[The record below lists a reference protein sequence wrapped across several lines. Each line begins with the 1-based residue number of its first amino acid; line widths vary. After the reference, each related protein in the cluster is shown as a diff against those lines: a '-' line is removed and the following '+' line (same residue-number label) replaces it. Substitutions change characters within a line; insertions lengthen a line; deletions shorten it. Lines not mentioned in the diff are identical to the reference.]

1 MPQDARTGI
10 TGRTGVLAIF
20 GDPLEQARAP
30 GLVNASLAARAVD
43 AVLVPLRV
51 PRGALPAVIAGV
63 RAIESFRGA
72 VVTMPHKTAVVELLD
87 EVRPEARQVGACNV
101 FRRDAADRLVGA
113 MLDGEGFTVALRRA
127 GVDVRGKR
135 VWLAGA
141 GGAAAA
147 IAFAMAKY
155 GAITLALHNRTVE
168 KAEAL
173 AARLR
178 AAHPKLDV
186 RVSGP
191 RPERCDVVI
200 NATSLGMRP
209 DDPLPLDPLGFQ
221 PGMVAA
227 DVVIR
232 DEPTPFLAAAAARG
246 CAVQPGLPM
255 LVEQIEQLLDF
266 MIGPCDASR
275 AR

>member
-1 MPQDARTGI
+1 MQQDARTAI
-10 TGRTGVLAIF
+10 TGRTGVLAIL

-30 GLVNASLAARAVD
+30 GLVNASLARRGED

-51 PRGALPAVIAGV
+51 PRGALAPVIAGL

-72 VVTMPHKTAVVELLD
+72 VVTMPHKTAVAELLD
-87 EVRPEARQVGACNV
+87 EVQPEARQVGACNV
-101 FRRDAADRLVGA
+101 LRREAAGRLVGT
-113 MLDGEGFTVALRRA
+113 MLDGEGFTAALRRA
-127 GVDVRGKR
+127 GHDVRGRR

-155 GAITLALHNRTVE
+155 AAAALAVHNRTVA

-173 AARLR
+173 AVRLR
-178 AAHPKLDV
+178 AAHPGLDV
-186 RVSGP
+186 AVSGP

-209 DDPLPLDPLGFQ
+209 DDPLPLDPAGLG

-232 DEPTPFLAAAAARG
+232 AEPTPFLAAAAARG